1 MISESVV
8 RDLSHGLRL
17 LARNPTSTLLTVVAL
32 AAGIGMNTAV
42 YTGYKAMVARP
53 LDVRD
58 PSTMVNLA
66 LKRGPGS
73 AQWSFSYP
81 DYEMLRNSQ
90 HSLSGLVAYRP
101 AQFTISARAPGRG
114 ATSSAPAGGTMLGRL
129 AMLQNNSAGAAEF
142 ASVFVVSANYFRV
155 LVPTCIRKRIIVL

>member
-17 LARNPTSTLLTVVAL
+17 LARNPGSTLLAVVAL
-32 AAGIGMNTAV
+32 AAGIGINTAV

-53 LDVRD
+53 LDAHD

-66 LKRGPGS
+66 LKRGPGD

-81 DYEMLRNSQ
+81 DYEMC
-90 HSLSGLVAYRP
+90 A
-101 AQFTISARAPGRG
+101 APCTR
-114 ATSSAPAGGTMLGRL
+114 
-129 AMLQNNSAGAAEF
+129 
-142 ASVFVVSANYFRV
+142 
-155 LVPTCIRKRIIVL
+155 